1 MKNYT
6 YIGYFVFG
14 AKTIDI
20 EVHTLGYIS
29 AYHLIM
35 AEAINQALDYTA
47 LERIERIERGFTK
60 EVKTT
65 EEIIKSLNSVFV

>member
-1 MKNYT
+1 MKNYK

-14 AKTIDI
+14 AKTIEI

-47 LERIERIERGFTK
+47 LDSIVKKDRGLTK

>member
-14 AKTIDI
+14 TKTIEI
-20 EVHTLGYIS
+20 EVHAMGYIS
-29 AYHLIM
+29 AYHLVM
-35 AEAINQALDYTA
+35 AKAINKALDYTA
-47 LERIERIERGFTK
+47 LERIEKIERGFTK

-65 EEIIKSLNSVFV
+65 EEIVKSLTSVFV